1 MVKLEQYQKS
11 EWDADIVSVSEI
23 PLGEHLGERMEAFRA
38 AMRKPD
44 SKAVAKWNKQDFEDY
59 KTHRLARKVLVIA
72 YKIGELERDEW
83 VTIPQTSG
91 YAKSNLK
98 LIISN
103 NPDLPGDT
111 ADWPGHVILVQLDKN
126 GYYELAK

>member
-11 EWDADIVSVSEI
+11 EWDADIVSVDEV
-23 PLGEHLGERMEAFRA
+23 PLGEHLGERREAFRD
-38 AMRKPD
+38 AMREPD
-44 SKAVAKWNKQDFEDY
+44 SKAAATWSKQDFEDY
-59 KTHRLARKVLVIA
+59 KEHKLARKVLVIT
-72 YKIGELERDEW
+72 YKIGEMERDEW
-83 VTIPQTSG
+83 LTIPMTSG

-98 LIISN
+98 LVIAN

>member
-1 MVKLEQYQKS
+1 MVKLEHYQKS
-11 EWDADIVSVSEI
+11 EWDADIVSVDEI
-23 PLGEHLGERMEAFRA
+23 PLGVHLGERMEAFRA

-44 SKAVAKWNKQDFEDY
+44 TKAVADWSEQDFEDY
-59 KTHRLARKVLVIA
+59 KEHRLAREVLVVT
-72 YKIGELERDEW
+72 YKIGDMERDEW

-98 LIISN
+98 LIIAN

-111 ADWPGHVILVQLDKN
+111 VEWPGHVILVQLDKN